1 MYTFIHLYV
10 SIDLSIYLFIYP
22 SVYLFIYP
30 SVYIYIYNTKVNNK
44 RNYFLRNS
52 EFHVACAIIFTRMKY
67 NDLFGRRLLRKQN
80 ETPSFEVSSFL
91 YC

>member
-1 MYTFIHLYV
+1 MYTFIHLY
-10 SIDLSIYLFIYP
+10 LSIYLSI
-22 SVYLFIYP
+22 YLFIYP

-44 RNYFLRNS
+44 ENYFLRNS

-67 NDLFGRRLLRKQN
+67 NDLFGRTLLHKQN

-91 YC
+91 YR